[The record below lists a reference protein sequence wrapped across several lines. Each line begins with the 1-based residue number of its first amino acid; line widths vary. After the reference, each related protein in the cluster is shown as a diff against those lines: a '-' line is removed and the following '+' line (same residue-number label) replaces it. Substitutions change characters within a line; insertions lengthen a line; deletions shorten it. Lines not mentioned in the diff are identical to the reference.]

1 LNVTLTVNNPGSSK
15 AIITHQSSRLLV
27 FRLKNIDTPV
37 NASANVTIAEAPEW
51 KVVGLFGLFADGRAD
66 WETKEIEPGITLKDE
81 VVVLLPVKREV
92 YLIRLML
99 RSLDPSGLPY
109 WQRPLLQRISQ
120 QFLIQRIWN
129 SPFVKKTRDRPSVQR
144 IWKGPP
150 VKAVQSV
157 NPEPGVNTPVQSPP
171 MVTAAADMGNQPEV
185 KKLWTWS
192 GIHNLGSRDDTRRR
206 WSTTKVIE
214 TNPNAEINPKPRNF
228 ACLLQELRSCKINSL
243 TSPPTL

>member
-1 LNVTLTVNNPGSSK
+1 
-15 AIITHQSSRLLV
+15 V

-171 MVTAAADMGNQPEV
+171 MVTAAADVGNQPEV